1 MWCRVIEKVISE
13 INEEEIE
20 NKCIHPTMSN
30 CSLCFYCTG
39 IGGTKLTNVEKEKV
53 NKLLVNRQ
61 K

>member
-1 MWCRVIEKVISE
+1 ME

-20 NKCIHPTMSN
+20 NRCIHSTMLD

-39 IGGTKLTNVEKEKV
+39 IAGTKLTNVEKEKV
-53 NKLLVNRQ
+53 NKLLANRQ